1 MFPVAPT
8 RHLFSQPTLPAC
20 VKVNGRVAVAVA
32 VNPYAYAYA
41 HAHAYAYAHAH
52 AHALLLARHPTRHAV
67 PGCA

>member
-32 VNPYAYAYA
+32 VNPYAYA
-41 HAHAYAYAHAH
+41 HAHAY

-67 PGCA
+67 AGCA